1 VTDGSEVFLGVI
13 AASTAVMALI
23 QVGTLVG
30 VLIYAARLV
39 RRMESLLKQVQD
51 EIRPVSANLSAVSRD
66 AARAASLAA
75 AQVER
80 ADRLFADLAVR
91 VDETVTVVQ
100 GAIITPVRE
109 GAALMAGFRAAM
121 AALRELRDA
130 RRRGVDEDDAL
141 FI

>member
-1 VTDGSEVFLGVI
+1 
-13 AASTAVMALI
+13 
-23 QVGTLVG
+23 
-30 VLIYAARLV
+30 
-39 RRMESLLKQVQD
+39 
-51 EIRPVSANLSAVSRD
+51 
-66 AARAASLAA
+66 
-75 AQVER
+75 
-80 ADRLFADLAVR
+80 